1 MEKED
6 SDSEPFSV
14 SQSRLLYRSCMATG
28 MAIKKKKKNTV
39 SYNYKNVLNVC
50 YTRV

>member
-6 SDSEPFSV
+6 SDNEPYSV

-28 MAIKKKKKNTV
+28 VLAC
-39 SYNYKNVLNVC
+39 YNMIIILFY
-50 YTRV
+50 

>member
-6 SDSEPFSV
+6 NDDDPYSV

-28 MAIKKKKKNTV
+28 VLAY
-39 SYNYKNVLNVC
+39 YNMVITNIIL
-50 YTRV
+50 